1 VPLPNQL
8 VPEAAKPAPKK
19 KPSHKKHGAGT
30 SAPADPTPAPGDE
43 AQPPSTTSNTR

>member
-8 VPEAAKPAPKK
+8 VPQEAKPVVKK

-30 SAPADPTPAPGDE
+30 SAPAEPTPAPGDE
-43 AQPPSTTSNTR
+43 QAAPSTSNSR